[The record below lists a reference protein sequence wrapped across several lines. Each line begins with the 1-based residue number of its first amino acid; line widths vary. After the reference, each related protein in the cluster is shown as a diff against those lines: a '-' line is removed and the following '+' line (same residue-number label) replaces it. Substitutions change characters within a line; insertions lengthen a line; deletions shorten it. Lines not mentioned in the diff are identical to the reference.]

1 MTCVKT
7 GCHIY
12 IIPYGT
18 FAYGDAHEVG
28 GAMFFRL
35 VKERG
40 TPLAQVIHYEI
51 NNYDSW
57 WDKNLMRGDQH
68 NWGAS
73 STLVVKGED
82 VLSYGYDGRPIIEF
96 EYIMTRLS

>member
-18 FAYGDAHEVG
+18 FAYGDAHEVA

-35 VKERG
+35 VQEGDK
-40 TPLAQVIHYEI
+40 PLFPSLHYEI

-57 WDKNLMRGDQH
+57 WEKTLTNSK
-68 NWGAS
+68 S
-73 STLVVKGED
+73 SVLICNSAD
-82 VLSYGYDGRPIIEF
+82 VLSYGYEGRDIREFDHIIAR
-96 EYIMTRLS
+96 ISK